1 MTGPAALG
9 ALALLA
15 ALAFLA
21 AAAGLDLSTLRT
33 LYRACSGRMMAVAL
47 HLLRDRHEAEDV
59 VQESFLELWRRAPA
73 YDTSRG
79 SPEAWAIVIARS
91 RALDRIRARGSAR
104 RAEER
109 AGDQPPAHAPLPLEH
124 AEASERRTRVRAALS
139 SLPEAQRQAIELAFF
154 AGLTQTEIAER
165 VGEPLGTVK
174 TRLRLAMEKLAA
186 LLGEEAA

>member
-1 MTGPAALG
+1 MTAPAALG

-15 ALAFLA
+15 AFALL
-21 AAAGLDLSTLRT
+21 AAGLDLAALRA

-47 HLLRDRHEAEDV
+47 HLLRDRDEAEDV
-59 VQESFLELWRRAPA
+59 VQEAFLELWRRAPA
-73 YDTSRG
+73 YDVARG
-79 SPEAWAIVIARS
+79 SPEAWAIVVARS
-91 RALDRIRARGSAR
+91 RALDRVRARGSAR

-109 AGDQPPAHAPLPLEH
+109 AGDEPPPSVAQPIEH
-124 AEASERRTRVRAALS
+124 AEASERRTRVRVALS
-139 SLPEAQRQAIELAFF
+139 SLPEAQRQAVELAFF

-165 VGEPLGTVK
+165 QGEPLGTVK